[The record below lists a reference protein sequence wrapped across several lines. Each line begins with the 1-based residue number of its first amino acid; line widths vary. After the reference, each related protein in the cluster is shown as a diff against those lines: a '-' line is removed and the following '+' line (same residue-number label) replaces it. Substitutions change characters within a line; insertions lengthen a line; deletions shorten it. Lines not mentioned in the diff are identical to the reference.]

1 MKADSESAE
10 GSTFLSRSLSSTP
23 VIISLLSDDDGGI
36 PPEADTRAARGF
48 SQDEPIVVD
57 SDEEDIAD
65 YEPKQEASAQ
75 ELMASALPPRQAHS
89 TSRLPDLAINEKANR
104 LQEKNDI
111 NPEPEVLLN
120 GEGSSSQG

>member
-10 GSTFLSRSLSSTP
+10 GSTSLSRSLSSTP

-36 PPEADTRAARGF
+36 LPEADTRAARGF

-57 SDEEDIAD
+57 SDEDIAD

-75 ELMASALPPRQAHS
+75 KLMASALPPRQAHS
-89 TSRLPDLAINEKANR
+89 TSRLPDLAINERANR
-104 LQEKNDI
+104 LQERNDI
-111 NPEPEVLLN
+111 DPEPEVLLN
-120 GEGSSSQG
+120 GEGSSLQG